1 MRAEKSTKGNHS
13 KKLNSKKPFPLGA
26 VLLLTLL
33 SVTLI
38 YLLFRDYFF
47 EGTAKLSDLIIDQ
60 IALEASNKT
69 GEWEFFWGLLWI
81 GCFICLAL
89 FSFRRKLWST
99 RAVSSL
105 SADAFSDDA
114 LSADALSD
122 DGNSTVT
129 SYETNCKQQLSDT
142 TFRTRIFPC
151 LLCFFPPLIQL
162 IFYGGASLYL
172 WLFALTAALLLF
184 FARQDFASFGAL
196 FLFLY
201 FDIQAAAVIA
211 ARFGLL
217 KKSSDLLFFILAALL
232 FILFLFLCKKVPSL
246 LSSLLFFSQLPLPLL
261 LLLYTKNT
269 YSYQGTVLR
278 LSYPKAYLCFIGIFI
293 LALYAAFFL
302 QYRRTKKQK
311 SKCLISITSAIS
323 IFLYGS
329 YIPGAL
335 MVQTDMHHHGE
346 QLLPF
351 FQIAV
356 LKNTA
361 YDGYSPVSGL
371 FPMLIGGI
379 NQFLFGGKATT
390 YAAAFTVLFLL
401 FGALTIIMISLHV
414 DARQTLLFAF
424 LFHMPVYCRTWMI
437 LPVLLLLLL
446 PAVLKNKR
454 RFLYVYVFCGFL
466 SGLYYPLFG
475 LALITAVLPYAL
487 YALFSL
493 LKEKELSAELKQ
505 KHFYIETL
513 FLFIPIICAIP
524 LLIRMASHI
533 LAYSHQTL
541 LADGLSLSSASLP
554 DWFLP
559 WLSFLPESIRGG
571 IYEAVRFLGGMLPV
585 WLFLLLL
592 LTYLSHNR
600 LSHPWRQPAFLGL
613 SVGFIILPVCYTYTM
628 VIMDEAW
635 VSRLFSRSSHVYLW
649 ILGIFLP
656 ILLIRFGKQ
665 ILQSKTTLSFLFAAA
680 VSVPFLTFYRCG
692 DYQFPALN
700 GTRNADCACIGE
712 YSANLAAFPVS
723 PSMVPIS
730 ETDTQTFPQLGYGF
744 IDNNTK
750 VQLEAYKTAI
760 DQLRAADSS
769 LRLLGLDRAQM
780 YYFLL
785 NESAL
790 YSGKV
795 SLAKSYETALHVIST
810 IDSHTIIG
818 NDLQPLNNYYI
829 YRYLLNSGYVH
840 DSATGFYL
848 PKELYISLYGSA
860 AYEQKTLADSPW
872 AAPSYISS
880 CAKTLGDNLTN
891 LLPLLTE
898 TEHPSEF
905 LYTELD
911 LQALSAAFGNNLDE
925 NTIMTISW
933 GGTGCLLT
941 DLADGKLLL
950 PLDSNA
956 DWAVSDYSQV
966 YISLYDEQKPVSE
979 ISFKIPIEQVSLC
992 LQYYSLKDEL
1002 IPNGK

>member
-1 MRAEKSTKGNHS
+1 MRAEKPTTGNHF
-13 KKLNSKKPFPLGA
+13 KATNSKKPFPLGT
-26 VLLLTLL
+26 VLLLTLFL
-33 SVTLI
+33 VTLI

-60 IALEASNKT
+60 VALEASNKT

-89 FSFRRKLWST
+89 FSFRRKLWSAK
-99 RAVSSL
+99 AVSSL

-114 LSADALSD
+114 FSND
-122 DGNSTVT
+122 DNSTVT
-129 SYETNCKQQLSDT
+129 SYETNNNPQLSGT

-151 LLCFFPPLIQL
+151 LLCFLPPFIQL
-162 IFYGGASLYL
+162 IFYGRTSLYL
-172 WLFALTAALLLF
+172 WLSALTAALLLF
-184 FARQDFASFGAL
+184 FARQDFASLGAL

-217 KKSSDLLFFILAALL
+217 KKSSDLLFFILTALL
-232 FILFLFLCKKVPSL
+232 FILFLFLCKKVPGAF
-246 LSSLLFFSQLPLPLL
+246 SSMLFFSQLPLPLL

-269 YSYQGTVLR
+269 YSYQNTVLR

-293 LALYAAFFL
+293 VALYALLFV

-311 SKCLISITSAIS
+311 SKCPISITSAVS
-323 IFLYGS
+323 VFLYGS
-329 YIPGAL
+329 YIPAAL

-361 YDGYSPVSGL
+361 YDSYSPVSGL

-379 NQFLFGGKATT
+379 NHFLFGGKATT

-401 FGALTIIMISLHV
+401 FGALTIVMISLHV
-414 DARQTLLFAF
+414 GARRTLLFAF

-446 PAVLKNKR
+446 PAVLRNKR

-487 YALFSL
+487 YVLFSL
-493 LKEKELSAELKQ
+493 LKEKELTKELKQ
-505 KHFYIETL
+505 KRFYIETL

-541 LADGLSLSSASLP
+541 LADGLSLSTVTLP

-592 LTYLSHNR
+592 LAYLSNNR

-613 SVGFIILPVCYTYTM
+613 SAGFIILPVCYTYTM

-635 VSRLFSRSSHVYLW
+635 VSRLFSRSSHIYLW

-665 ILQSKTTLSFLFAAA
+665 ILQSKTAFSFLIA
-680 VSVPFLTFYRCG
+680 VSVSIPFLTFYRCG
-692 DYQFPALN
+692 DYQFPALE
-700 GTRNADCACIGE
+700 GTRNTDCACIGE

-723 PSMVPIS
+723 PAMVPIS
-730 ETDTQTFPQLGYGF
+730 ETDAQTFPQLGYGF
-744 IDNNTK
+744 IDSNTK
-750 VQLEAYKTAI
+750 TQLETYKAAL
-760 DQLRAADSS
+760 DRLHAADSN
-769 LRLLGLDRAQM
+769 LKVLGLDSAQM

-795 SLAKSYETALHVIST
+795 SLAKSQEAALHVISK
-810 IDSHTIIG
+810 IDSHTIVG
-818 NDLQPLNNYYI
+818 SDLRPLNNYYI
-829 YRYLLNSGYVH
+829 YRHLLNNGYVY
-840 DSATGFYL
+840 DAATGFYL
-848 PKELYISLYGSA
+848 PKKLYTSLYGSA

-872 AAPSYISS
+872 AAPSYIGK
-880 CAKTLGDNLTN
+880 CAKTLGDNLN
-891 LLPLLTE
+891 RLLPLLTE
-898 TEHPSEF
+898 ADSPAEF

-911 LQALSAAFGNNLDE
+911 LSALSALFCEVLNE

-933 GGTGCLLT
+933 DGTGSILT

-950 PLDSNA
+950 PLGSNA

-966 YISLYDEQKPVSE
+966 YVSLYDEQKPVSE
-979 ISFKIPIEQVSLC
+979 ISFKIPIEQVSSR
-992 LQYYSLKDEL
+992 LQYYSLKDEPL
-1002 IPNGK
+1002 INGK